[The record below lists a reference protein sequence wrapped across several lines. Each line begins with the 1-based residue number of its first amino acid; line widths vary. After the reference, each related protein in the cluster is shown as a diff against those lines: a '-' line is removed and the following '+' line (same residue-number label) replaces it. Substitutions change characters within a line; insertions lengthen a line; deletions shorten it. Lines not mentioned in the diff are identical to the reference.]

1 MTDAA
6 ALAAFIDKAY
16 QEAGDLLVEVRDYV
30 AGQSPAA
37 DQAPSP
43 ADRLRLTQALSR
55 VTRRLTEAMAWLLV
69 QKAVAA
75 GEITAAEAAETDAA
89 VLPADGLGEVDPTQD
104 TGNLP
109 LAARGLI
116 DRSRRLYAEVAQLDS
131 GRRRLRRRPS
141 VPVPRPEV

>member
-16 QEAGDLLVEVRDYV
+16 QEASDLLVEVRDYV

-55 VTRRLTEAMAWLLV
+55 VTRQLTEVMAWLLV

-89 VLPADGLGEVDPTQD
+89 VLPAGELGEKAAAEFDATV
-104 TGNLP
+104 P

-116 DRSRRLYAEVAQLDS
+116 DRTQRLYTRVAQLDT
-131 GRRRLRRRPS
+131 GRRAAGAG
-141 VPVPRPEV
+141 